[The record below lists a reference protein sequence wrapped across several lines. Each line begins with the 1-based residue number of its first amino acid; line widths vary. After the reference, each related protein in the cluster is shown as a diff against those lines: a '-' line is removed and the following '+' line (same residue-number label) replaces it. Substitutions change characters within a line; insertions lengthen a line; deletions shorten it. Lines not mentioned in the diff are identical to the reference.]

1 MMVSIYNS
9 MSERKQE
16 IALMRALGARRLTVM
31 TIILLESI
39 LLSLGGGVLGL
50 LLGHMLIGGMGPWIS
65 EYTGIVIRV
74 WDFQVAELILIPG
87 LILLASVVGFLPAA
101 VAYKQDVATSL
112 AP

>member
-1 MMVSIYNS
+1 
-9 MSERKQE
+9 MSERRQE

-39 LLSLGGGVLGL
+39 LLSLGGGVMGVFFGHL
-50 LLGHMLIGGMGPWIS
+50 LIAGIGPLIS
-65 EYTGIVIRV
+65 EHTGIIVRF
-74 WDFQVAELILIPG
+74 WDFQLAEVILIPG
-87 LILLASVVGFLPAA
+87 LILLATIVGFLPAA